1 MTRIRSNP
9 RRQGVVLVLVL
20 ICLTIVVA
28 ILTTMIGKSLRI
40 RRQLLTE
47 RDARQ
52 AELWLDAALT
62 RAVFQLRSDEHF
74 AGESWNV
81 SSSEKGD
88 DVVADIALD
97 RRDGQDSGRTTVNVV
112 VRINEGRRTIVSRS
126 RSFVVDLRAE

>member
-52 AELWLDAALT
+52 AELWLEAALT